1 MKKETKKLPINS
13 ASKLRAR
20 KPLFKQLRIGM
31 FGVASGMHFRN
42 NRAFIFVLLNQIELK
57 RIAKT
62 LQNFVHEEFPKDV
75 EYIKAIDVV
84 VKKLEKKTHAVQITE
99 EVVLGTTSITFDHVT
114 GKEIAFKEDK

>member
-1 MKKETKKLPINS
+1 MKKETKKLPINN

-114 GKEIAFKEDK
+114 GKERTFKEDK